1 MALQTPEKDSSFRA
15 VDFMLLG
22 TDGETYRLER
32 CRGENGLLVMF
43 ICNHCPYVQA
53 VIQRLVEDCKVMQKA
68 GIGCVAIM
76 PNDTKSYPA
85 DSFDN
90 MKKFAKQHK
99 FPFPYL
105 LDDTQRT
112 AQAYRA
118 VCTPDFF
125 GFNAAGELQYRG
137 RIDAAGIKPADNK
150 TVRELR
156 DAMLAVARTGQG
168 PAIQHPSMGC
178 SIKWRQ

>member
-15 VDFMLLG
+15 VDFMLIG
-22 TDGETYRLER
+22 TDGQTYRLEN
-32 CRGENGLLVMF
+32 CRGPKGLLVMF

-53 VIQRLVEDCKVMQKA
+53 VIGRLVADCKALQKE

-76 PNDTKSYPA
+76 PNDTKAYPA
-85 DSFDN
+85 DSFEN
-90 MKKFAKQHK
+90 MKKFAKQHR

-112 AQAYRA
+112 ARAYKA

-125 GFNAAGELQYRG
+125 GFNTAGQLQYRG
-137 RIDAAGIKPADNK
+137 RLDDAGVKPAEK
-150 TVRELR
+150 TTRRELR
-156 DAMLAVARTGQG
+156 AAMLSIAKTGQG
-168 PAIQHPSMGC
+168 PAAQFPSMGC